1 MIRFLQRTLPE
12 LVPCFFALLLFLGS
26 PCTSDAKNTKGQKAS
41 PVVRQ
46 GSTGNRWAL
55 IVGIN
60 EYANVPSL
68 RCARNDAEKL
78 AEVLVEDCGFLR
90 KNVILM
96 TDAVNGRSAQFPTR
110 GNLRA
115 RINQIAQVARDGDVL
130 VISYSGHGINIDGK
144 GYLIP
149 FDGAGN
155 DVGSCIPLSWVRT
168 TLDTSAASSRLL
180 ILDACH
186 AGARDDGASSS
197 PADVILSPL
206 EGAGF
211 VTLAACD
218 SKQLSHE
225 DPSTGHGV
233 FSHALV
239 TGLRGQADES
249 AEGNRDGIITANELF
264 SYASLTVSQWSLQ
277 SGKTQ
282 TPVLKG
288 EFRGRMELARRGDKK
303 RSETARVASKASKTA
318 SAPSRV
324 QRGRN
329 FSVDLGSGAAIQ
341 MVWVDE
347 GTYVMGA
354 NDDDEDTRPAHQES
368 VKGFW
373 IARTET
379 TQAQWQAVMG
389 THSSTSKGPSLPVDR
404 LSWLEAKSF
413 CTELTKRAS
422 ERTFSLPTEKEW
434 EYACRGGTTGR
445 FFFSGGLKELPEYAW
460 FRPNASRR
468 PHPVAELKPN
478 PLGLYDMLG
487 NVWEWCD
494 DWYDAYPGA
503 TRSNKFMGK
512 SLRVLRGG
520 CFQNDSRVLSSAG
533 RSGAA
538 PDEGDS
544 GVGFRIVC
552 R

>member
-1 MIRFLQRTLPE
+1 MMDFSQQPSLR
-12 LVPCFFALLLFLGS
+12 ALLLCSLLCFAGVLS
-26 PCTSDAKNTKGQKAS
+26 ARAEAETKGQKVS
-41 PVVRQ
+41 PITTTRL
-46 GSTGNRWAL
+46 SDGNRWAL
-55 IVGIN
+55 VVGIN
-60 EYANVPSL
+60 DYANVPSL

-78 AEVLVEDCGFLR
+78 AQVLVEDCGFLR
-90 KNVILM
+90 DNVILM
-96 TDAVNGRSAQFPTR
+96 TDAVDGRSALFPTR

-115 RINQIAQVARDGDVL
+115 RINQIAQIAKDGDVL
-130 VISYSGHGINIDGK
+130 VISYSGHGINIDGR
-144 GYLIP
+144 GFLIP

-186 AGARDDGASSS
+186 AGARDDSANSS
-197 PADVILSPL
+197 PAEVILSPL

-233 FSHALV
+233 FSHSLV
-239 TGLRGQADES
+239 LGLKGQADQN

-264 SYASLTVSQWSLQ
+264 SYASLKVSQWSLR

-288 EFRGRMELARRGDKK
+288 EFRGRIELAHITGEG
-303 RSETARVASKASKTA
+303 S
-318 SAPSRV
+318 SRV
-324 QRGRN
+324 SRPVLPVRPAQQGRG
-329 FSVDLGSGAAIQ
+329 FSVNLAQGEAISMIWVAGGSF
-341 MVWVDE
+341 
-347 GTYVMGA
+347 TMGA
-354 NDDDEDTRPAHQES
+354 NDSDEDARPAHEMS

-373 IARTET
+373 ISRTEI
-379 TQAQWQAVMG
+379 TQAQWAAVMG
-389 THSSTSKGPSLPVDR
+389 QHDSTRKGATLPVDR
-404 LSWLEAKSF
+404 VTWEEANTF
-413 CTELTKRAS
+413 CSKVTERGQKTV
-422 ERTFSLPTEKEW
+422 SLPSEAEW
-434 EYACRGGTTGR
+434 EYACRAGTLGR
-445 FFFSGGLKELPEYAW
+445 FSFDGGLKLLPEHAW
-460 FRPNASRR
+460 FRSNAARK
-468 PHPVAELKPN
+468 PHPVGELKPN
-478 PLGLYDMLG
+478 KLGVHDMLG

-503 TRSNKFMGK
+503 SRPNKFMGK

-520 CFQNDSRVLSSAG
+520 CYQNDSRMLSSPG
-533 RSGAA
+533 RSGAP
-538 PDEGDS
+538 PDERDS